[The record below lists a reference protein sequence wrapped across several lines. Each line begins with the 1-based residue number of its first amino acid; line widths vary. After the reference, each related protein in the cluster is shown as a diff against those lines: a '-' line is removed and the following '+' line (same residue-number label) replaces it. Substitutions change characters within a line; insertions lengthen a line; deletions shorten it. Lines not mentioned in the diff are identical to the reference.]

1 METSVRQGY
10 FFTSPNNDLLLFG
23 AEIGCFPA
31 VSFPQILGFQSLLS
45 L

>member
-1 METSVRQGY
+1 MLNKAIS
-10 FFTSPNNDLLLFG
+10 SPPPNNDLLLFG
-23 AEIGCFPA
+23 AEVGCFPA